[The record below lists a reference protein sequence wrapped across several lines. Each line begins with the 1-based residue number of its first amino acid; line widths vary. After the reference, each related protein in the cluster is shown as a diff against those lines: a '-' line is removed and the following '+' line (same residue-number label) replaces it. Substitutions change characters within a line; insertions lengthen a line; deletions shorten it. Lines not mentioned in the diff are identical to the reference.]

1 MKSNLLK
8 TCKQIGHNW
17 GLYLLLLPSLLLLLI
32 FSYKPMYGVIIA
44 FKDYKNSL
52 GITGSPWADPLFK
65 YFLRFFKSFQFS
77 TTIRNTLALNLYSL
91 LVGFPIPIF
100 LALMINQI
108 TAKRFRKGFQTILY
122 LPHFISTVVMV
133 GLLLIWLSPSHGL
146 LGAFY
151 GLFGKTA
158 PNIMGMPGAFR
169 SIYVWSDV
177 WQHAGWDSIV
187 FLAALSSVD
196 PTLYEAAV
204 VDGATRWQ
212 KQIYIDL
219 PLLLPIASIMLI
231 LRAGGI
237 MNVGFEKV
245 FLMQNS
251 LNQPTSEVIAT
262 YVYKMGLKSNQ
273 YSVSTAVNL
282 FNNVIN
288 FVLLMLVNGITKK
301 LGETS
306 LW

>member
-1 MKSNLLK
+1 MDRSGTWKRISR
-8 TCKQIGHNW
+8 NW
-17 GLYLLLLPSLLLLLI
+17 GLYLLLLPALVLLI
-32 FSYKPMYGVIIA
+32 LFAYKPMYGVVIA
-44 FKDYKNSL
+44 FKNYKNSL
-52 GITGSPWADPLFK
+52 GILGSPWVDPLFK
-65 YFLRFFKSFQFS
+65 NFQRFFNSYQCG
-77 TTIRNTLALNLYSL
+77 TTIRNTLRLSLYSL
-91 LVGFPIPIF
+91 AVGFPIPII

-108 TAKRFRKGFQTILY
+108 TARRFRKGFQTVLY

-133 GLLLIWLSPSHGL
+133 GLLLIWLSPSRGL

-151 GLFGKTA
+151 GLFNKTA
-158 PNIMGMPGAFR
+158 PNILGMPGAFR

-219 PLLLPIASIMLI
+219 PLLLPTASIMLI

-245 FLMQNS
+245 FLMQNP
-251 LNQPTSEVIAT
+251 LNQTKSEVIAT

-273 YSVSTAVNL
+273 YSMSTAVNL

-288 FVLLMLVNGITKK
+288 FALLMLVNGITRK
-301 LGETS
+301 LGDTS

>member
-1 MKSNLLK
+1 MKANIRRA
-8 TCKQIGHNW
+8 CRQVGHNW
-17 GLYLLLLPSLLLLLI
+17 GLYLLLLPSFLLLLI
-32 FSYKPMYGVIIA
+32 FSYKPMYGVILA

-65 YFLRFFKSFQFS
+65 YFTRFFKSFQFS

-108 TAKRFRKGFQTILY
+108 TAKRFRKGFQTVLY

-133 GLLLIWLSPSHGL
+133 GLLLIWLSPSRGL

-151 GLFGKTA
+151 GLFHKTA
-158 PNIMGMPGAFR
+158 PNILGMPGAFR

-219 PLLLPIASIMLI
+219 PLLLPTASIMLI

-251 LNQPTSEVIAT
+251 LNQTKSEVIAT

-288 FVLLMLVNGITKK
+288 FALLMLVNGITKK
-301 LGETS
+301 LGDTS